1 MSSSKSDR
9 AVVSA
14 KGNLAFDS
22 ADIVIVGN
30 GIAGITAA
38 LEARELAPE
47 KRIVVV
53 TDQIH
58 PTINTPALKQY
69 AIGKLER
76 DQLLALPAGT
86 ERAKRIHLVNARVEE
101 IHARSKY
108 VTLSGNRGFGYG
120 SLLLATGGWPQ
131 GLSDGIPGREFDGVL
146 TLHRMK
152 DYMDLRRRLPEVREA
167 IVVGGGVHS
176 IETVMNLRYWG
187 IEVHWL
193 IRGKTFMRGILDE
206 AASEIVL
213 EHISDKGVVIHTETE
228 IKGVVGR
235 MGMVA
240 GAVTNHQE
248 MIPCQLIAS
257 CTGTKPDLS
266 LVKRSSI
273 PIEHKNGIIVD
284 DKLRSSVRDI
294 YAAGDVAALRNPL
307 SGRYE
312 PRALWYAAT
321 FQGRIAGAMLAGRP
335 ELAREPFGVQWNAT
349 HLGEL
354 SLLFVGDALSES
366 DQIMTLTDK
375 SGGGYRRLAIVGDRL
390 IGYLSLG
397 STPPDSLAIKRIIDE
412 GHSVRDIIK
421 PLLKGQFDARQYLTQ
436 MRARAAEGVMYPG
449 NMPNLLPA
457 PAPVPGPVALPTPAP
472 APARVSSTDPLQPAA
487 RQAVAAPRRE
497 ANVAAVA
504 QPAPVIVEDEINPFT
519 GTLPSLS
526 EEQALPEQQ
535 EMGDFDEINPF
546 TGTLPDL
553 EDQQEE
559 IAVSPGQGRSLW
571 TYGAETPARPSNTFK
586 KPGSQQRHSSG
597 LWAYAPGS
605 KPARGDR

>member
-1 MSSSKSDR
+1 MSSSSKSDR

-14 KGNLAFDS
+14 KSNLAFDS

-131 GLSDGIPGREFDGVL
+131 GLSDGIPGRDFDGVL
-146 TLHRMK
+146 TLHRLK

-193 IRGKTFMRGILDE
+193 IRGKTFMRGILDAE
-206 AASEIVL
+206 ASEIVL
-213 EHISDKGVVIHTETE
+213 DHVRDKGVIVHTETE

-240 GAVTNHQE
+240 GAITNHQE

-257 CTGTKPDLS
+257 CTGTKPNLE

-349 HLGEL
+349 HLGDL

-366 DQIMTLTDK
+366 DQIMTLTDR

-436 MRARAAEGVMYPG
+436 MRTRAAEGVMYTG
-449 NMPNLLPA
+449 NMPNLLPT
-457 PAPVPGPVALPTPAP
+457 PAPGPVVLPTPAP
-472 APARVSSTDPLQPAA
+472 APARVASTDPLQPAA

-504 QPAPVIVEDEINPFT
+504 QPMPVIVEDEINPFT

-526 EEQALPEQQ
+526 EQQALPTPQ
-535 EMGDFDEINPF
+535 EMGELDEINPF
-546 TGTLPDL
+546 AGTLPKL
-553 EDQQEE
+553 EDQRDE
-559 IAVSPGQGRSLW
+559 AVVSTGQRRSLW
-571 TYGAETPARPSNTFK
+571 TYGAESPAGPSKTSRK
-586 KPGSQQRHSSG
+586 TSSQPRHSSG
-597 LWAYAPGS
+597 LWAYAPGNKTS
-605 KPARGDR
+605 ERR

>member
-14 KGNLAFDS
+14 KSNLAFDS

-38 LEARELAPE
+38 LEARELAPD
-47 KRIVVV
+47 KRIVVI

-76 DQLLALPAGT
+76 DQLLAFPAGT

-120 SLLLATGGWPQ
+120 SLLLATGGYPQ
-131 GLSDGIPGREFDGVL
+131 GLTEGIPGREFDGVL
-146 TLHRMK
+146 TLHRLK

-206 AASEIVL
+206 EASEIVL
-213 EHISDKGVVIHTETE
+213 EHVRDKGVIVHTETE
-228 IKGVVGR
+228 VKGVVGR

-240 GAVTNHQE
+240 GVITNHQE

-257 CTGTKPDLS
+257 CTGTKPNMALA
-266 LVKRSSI
+266 KHSSI

-321 FQGRIAGAMLAGRP
+321 FQGRIAGAMMAGRP
-335 ELAREPFGVQWNAT
+335 DLAREPFGVQWNAT
-349 HLGEL
+349 HLGDL
-354 SLLFVGDALSES
+354 SLLFVGDALSEG
-366 DQIMTLTDK
+366 DQIMTLTDR
-375 SGGGYRRLAIVGDRL
+375 SGGGYRRLAIVDDRL

-412 GHSVRDIIK
+412 GHSVRNLIK

-436 MRARAAEGVMYPG
+436 LRTQAAQGIMYTG
-449 NMPNLLPA
+449 NLPNLLPA
-457 PAPVPGPVALPTPAP
+457 PSVVTGPVASPTPAP
-472 APARVSSTDPLQPAA
+472 VRAPSTDPLQPAA
-487 RQAVAAPRRE
+487 RQTVEAPRRE

-526 EEQALPEQQ
+526 EQPAPSAQS

-546 TGTLPDL
+546 TGTLPNL

-559 IAVSPGQGRSLW
+559 VVAGAGQGRSLW
-571 TYGAETPARPSNTFK
+571 TYGAETPAGPSRASRRTS
-586 KPGSQQRHSSG
+586 SQPRHSSG
-597 LWAYAPGS
+597 LWAYAPGNT
-605 KPARGDR
+605 PARGDK

>member
-1 MSSSKSDR
+1 MSSSSKSDR

-14 KGNLAFDS
+14 KSNLAFDS

-86 ERAKRIHLVNARVEE
+86 ERAKRVHLVNARVEE

-146 TLHRMK
+146 TLHRLK

-206 AASEIVL
+206 EASEIIL
-213 EHISDKGVVIHTETE
+213 EHISDKGVIIHTETE

-257 CTGTKPDLS
+257 CTGTKPDLA
-266 LVKRSSI
+266 LVKHSSI

-349 HLGEL
+349 HLGDL

-366 DQIMTLTDK
+366 DQIMTLTDR

-412 GHSVRDIIK
+412 GHPVRNIIK
-421 PLLKGQFDARQYLTQ
+421 PLLKGQFDARQYLTR
-436 MRARAAEGVMYPG
+436 MRTRAAEGGMYTG
-449 NMPNLLPA
+449 NMPNLLPT
-457 PAPVPGPVALPTPAP
+457 PAPVALPTPAP
-472 APARVSSTDPLQPAA
+472 APARVTSTDPLQPAA
-487 RQAVAAPRRE
+487 RQAVEAPRRE

-526 EEQALPEQQ
+526 EQQALPAQQ

-553 EDQQEE
+553 EDQQKEV
-559 IAVSPGQGRSLW
+559 AVSRGQGRSLW
-571 TYGAETPARPSNTFK
+571 TYGAETPAGPSRASRQK
-586 KPGSQQRHSSG
+586 ESSQPKRSSG
-597 LWAYAPGS
+597 LWAYAPGNT
-605 KPARGDR
+605 PARGDR